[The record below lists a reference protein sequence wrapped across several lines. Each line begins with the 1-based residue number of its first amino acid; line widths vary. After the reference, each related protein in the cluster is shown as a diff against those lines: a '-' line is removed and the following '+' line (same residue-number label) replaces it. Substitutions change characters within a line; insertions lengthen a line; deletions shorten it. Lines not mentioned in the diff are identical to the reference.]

1 MIEIREYDKEVE
13 SRYQLLQILRNVD
26 EDFYPSLSKR
36 KSLYFWLNLFEKGTI
51 LYASVKNNIV
61 GFLAYY
67 PSLSG
72 DILDELMSCVNISP
86 ILSNSDMNYTD
97 AYLHF
102 IAISPGFRNNGIS
115 SLLMN
120 RLFEKLQIKNIS
132 KIRVITWST
141 NDKSLNLYR
150 KHGFQV
156 FNTAFNDRG
165 EGVNSV
171 YLEAKVPILLKTLM
185 VRSR

>member
-1 MIEIREYDKEVE
+1 MIEIREYNKEE
-13 SRYQLLQILRNVD
+13 EYRYQLLQVLRNVD

-67 PSLSG
+67 PSLTG
-72 DILDELMSCVNISP
+72 DILDELMSCVNITP
-86 ILSNSDMNYTD
+86 ILSNSNTNYKQ

-102 IAISPGFRNNGIS
+102 LAISPDFRNKGLS

-120 RLFEKLQIKNIS
+120 ELFEKLQIKKIS

-141 NDKSLNLYR
+141 NERSLNLYR

-156 FNTAFNDRG
+156 FNTKFNDRG

-171 YLEAKVPILLKTLM
+171 YLEAKIPILLNPLV
-185 VRSR
+185 VRS